1 MNDLPITELLLA
13 TTSGGLSIGVGI
25 YAARM
30 MGAAFRWTVEFFT
43 GRQDKRQAHID
54 SVTRELID
62 ALREEIGGLRE
73 RVAAAERALRE
84 CKDQHSEANAK
95 VLKLEAML
103 AGLGDARQHAQL
115 IVAAEKKRVK

>member
-1 MNDLPITELLLA
+1 MNDIPITELLLA
-13 TTSGGLSIGVGI
+13 TTSGGLSLGVGI

-30 MGAAFRWTVEFFT
+30 MGAAFRWSVEFFT

-54 SVTRELID
+54 NVTRELID

-73 RVAAAERALRE
+73 RVAEAEGALRE

-95 VLKLEAML
+95 VLKLEAMR

-115 IVAAEKKRVK
+115 MVAAVKRVAK